1 MPASSSSRRAARSV
15 ATALVIQAYPLY
27 IHRITPSISTTRS
40 SPRGVGSS
48 LSTAVSWV
56 MVNTKT
62 RSKNSSRVETRSA
75 WPGCPSGRVTSNAG
89 LGREAAGGHG
99 GPQGLVVGL
108 GLVGVGPGEP
118 GEGPVGA
125 VALAQVARQQGGPGG
140 AGVALGQQGRPVHAV
155 HGDGALH
162 VAELAH
168 VVVAPGH
175 AGPAEQGVADRL
187 QGLLVLDHPLAL
199 VGVPGGV

>member
-27 IHRITPSISTTRS
+27 IHRVTPSISTTRS

-48 LSTAVSWV
+48 LSTAVSCV

-62 RSKNSSRVETRSA
+62 RSKKSSRVETRSA
-75 WPGCPSGRVTSNAG
+75 WPACPLASGTSDAG
-89 LGREAAGGHG
+89 LGRKATGGHG

-125 VALAQVARQQGGPGG
+125 VALAQVGREPGGPGG
-140 AGVALGQQGRPVHAV
+140 AGVALGQQGPAHPGVVQQGRPVHPV
-155 HGDGALH
+155 HGDRPLH

-168 VVVAPGH
+168 VVVAV
-175 AGPAEQGVADRL
+175 ADRGPAEQRVAD
-187 QGLLVLDHPLAL
+187 
-199 VGVPGGV
+199 

>member
-1 MPASSSSRRAARSV
+1 M
-15 ATALVIQAYPLY
+15 
-27 IHRITPSISTTRS
+27 TPSISTTRS

-62 RSKNSSRVETRSA
+62 RSKNSSRGETRSV
-75 WPGCPSGRVTSNAG
+75 WPGCPSGWVTSDAG

-99 GPQGLVVGL
+99 GPQRLVVGL

-125 VALAQVARQQGGPGG
+125 VALAQVGREPGRPGG
-140 AGVALGQQGRPVHAV
+140 AGVALGQEGAADPGVVQPSRGSLTVSRVCWYSTTRWPWWACQAV
-155 HGDGALH
+155 SPWTN
-162 VAELAH
+162 LATH
-168 VVVAPGH
+168 
-175 AGPAEQGVADRL
+175 DRL
-187 QGLLVLDHPLAL
+187 ACLSWRKRTSLASL
-199 VGVPGGV
+199 PWSRAT